1 MKSNTPVCPTA
12 PTTMK
17 SEAKNSNSTQSTPF
31 MSSAGLWSES
41 NMASEEATMARTHR
55 GRSRIFPKKKA
66 IVSRRKITAEVSF
79 GFLSGAWIVLCV
91 NGVLSENSLR

>member
-1 MKSNTPVCPTA
+1 MKSNTPVCPIA

-17 SEAKNSNSTQSTPF
+17 SEAKNSNNTQSTPF

-66 IVSRRKITAEVSF
+66 IVSRRKIMAEVYR
-79 GFLSGAWIVLCV
+79 GF
-91 NGVLSENSLR
+91 